1 MPTQADIED
10 GERID
15 ITVQVVTELDRPSNK
30 MAKRLKVRDTAD
42 NEFPLAIWKNN
53 ALSDFAWESGRWY
66 ELENAR
72 GNEYRGKKSLNGSS
86 RLRAETVEPPVD
98 DDEDSSDSEKTSEGQ
113 LFDTLQNGLPYLS
126 LFPFDRDFETLSVY
140 EYRIEADDA
149 FEDSPMDATY
159 NLAAYLRSSSDAAVT
174 HAGVMSLIS
183 TEPLETYLPDPFTL
197 TDETRVILRANETA
211 DNETVVRL
219 LQQLIKKSINTD
231 EYETGRVDRI
241 RTKAPIISGSG
252 GLFEAC
258 LAYRVGIEVLPSGDA
273 YVGIEVSHHARSQA
287 TVDEYMDRVNA
298 TVDELVDTHVEHDPE
313 TYSTPG
319 SGRLKG
325 LADLRFTDP
334 IQDFGN
340 QSLADWY
347 ERKDRVSDEMLEQL
361 RSENPRLVEVQYN
374 PNDDETSVHVPQLL
388 RVAPRK
394 EVVKQ
399 LAPRF
404 HREWDSRAKML
415 PDERFKKATEFVA
428 GLDALPAVDAELDPT
443 PVGPSI
449 SFMSTEVDRTDNLRF
464 GNDRTADLPGTGL
477 SRYGVYR
484 RPSSFRLHYLVP
496 ERYTDE
502 FGEFRT
508 RIENQLK
515 GINCSPDETSYSE
528 YTFGREI
535 EYSNAAAAISDVDV
549 VLAAVPSPTNEFIQ
563 DGTIDDPYGEFKKA
577 LGKQTIPSQ
586 MVRVDNL
593 DNKWVVRNTSLGIV
607 AGAGGVPWRVYQM
620 PGNADCFVGLDATRD
635 PDTGQFLGASA
646 NVVLADGTV
655 FVSETQSIQ
664 SGETFDEDAVVDVL
678 KDVHREFVR
687 VEGDTPNSIVVHRDG
702 RLFEDVDAIL
712 TPFEGTGIDID
723 ILDIRKSGAPRAAF
737 RRDGQFRVDHKGRIF
752 IARNDDYGFLTTT
765 GRPEFDDSDGLGTPR
780 TLRVVRRA
788 GDTPMQTL
796 LEQVYW
802 LSESHVG
809 SAQRST
815 RLPITTYYADR
826 CAEAA
831 RKGYLVNGELIR
843 GVPYI

>member
-10 GERID
+10 GKRID
-15 ITVQVVTELDRPSNK
+15 ITVQVVAELDRPTSK
-30 MAKRLKVRDTAD
+30 MAKRLKVRDTAG
-42 NEFPLAIWKNN
+42 NEFPLAIWNN
-53 ALSDFAWESGRWY
+53 NTLSDFAWESGRWY
-66 ELENAR
+66 ELEHAK
-72 GNEYRGKKSLNGSS
+72 GNEFRGEKSLNGSS
-86 RLRAETVEPPVD
+86 RLRAEVVGSPLD
-98 DDEDSSDSEKTSEGQ
+98 DTDNSSASEKRSGDQ
-113 LFDTLQNGLPYLS
+113 LFDTLQDNLPYLS
-126 LFPFDRDFETLSVY
+126 LFPFDRHFETLSVY

-159 NLAAYLRSSSDAAVT
+159 NLAAYLRSSSNAAVT

-183 TEPLETYLPDPFTL
+183 TEPLEAYLPDPFTL
-197 TDETRVILRANETA
+197 TGETRVTLRADDTA
-211 DNETVVRL
+211 DNETMVRL
-219 LQQLIKKSINTD
+219 LQQLMKKSIRTD

-241 RTKAPIISGSG
+241 RTKEPVISGPE

-258 LAYRVGIEVLPSGDA
+258 LAYRLSIEVLPSGDA
-273 YVGIEVSHHARSQA
+273 YVGVEASHHARSQA
-287 TVDEYMDRVNA
+287 TVDEYMNRVSA

-325 LADLRFTDP
+325 VSDKRFTDP
-334 IQDFGN
+334 IPDFGN

-374 PNDDETSVHVPQLL
+374 PNSDETSVHVPQLL
-388 RVAPRK
+388 RVSPRK

-404 HREWDSRAKML
+404 HREWDRRAKML
-415 PDERFKKATEFVA
+415 PEERFQKATQFIT
-428 GLDALPAVDAELDPT
+428 GLDELPAVETSIDPT

-449 SFMSTEVDRTDNLRF
+449 SFMSTEVDRADNLRF
-464 GNDRTADLPGTGL
+464 GNDRTADLPGSGL

-484 RPSSFRLHYLVP
+484 RPSSFKLHYLVP
-496 ERYTDE
+496 ERYADD
-502 FGEFRT
+502 FVEFRG
-508 RIENQLK
+508 RIEKQLED
-515 GINCSPDETSYSE
+515 INCSPDETSYSE
-528 YTFGREI
+528 YVLGREI
-535 EYSNAAAAISDVDV
+535 EYSNAAAAISDVDA
-549 VLAAVPSPTNEFIQ
+549 VLAAVPSPTNDFIQ

-593 DNKWVVRNTSLGIV
+593 DNKWVVRNTALGIV
-607 AGAGGVPWRVYQM
+607 AGAGGVPWRVDQM
-620 PGNADCFVGLDATRD
+620 PGDADCFVGLDATRD

-655 FVSETQSIQ
+655 FVSKTQSLQ

-687 VEGDTPNSIVVHRDG
+687 AEGEAPNSIVVHRDG

-712 TPFEGTGIDID
+712 APFDGTGIDID

-737 RRDGQFRVDHKGRIF
+737 RRNEQFRVDHKGRIF
-752 IARNDDYGFLTTT
+752 IAQNDDYGFLTTT

-780 TLRVVRRA
+780 TLRIVRRA
-788 GDTPMQTL
+788 GETPMQTL
-796 LEQVYW
+796 MEQVYW

-831 RKGYLVNGELIR
+831 RKGYLVNGEIIR

>member
-10 GERID
+10 GKRID
-15 ITVQVVTELDRPSNK
+15 ITVQVMTELDCTSNK
-30 MAKRLKVRDTAD
+30 MAKRLKVRDTAG

-53 ALSDFAWESGRWY
+53 ALSDFAWETGRWY

-72 GNEYRGKKSLNGSS
+72 GNEFRGEKSLNGSS
-86 RLRAETVEPPVD
+86 RLQAEAVESPVN
-98 DDEDSSDSEKTSEGQ
+98 DEESSGTGEPSADQ
-113 LFDTLQNGLPYLS
+113 LFNTLQDGLPYLS
-126 LFPFDRDFETLSVY
+126 LFPFDRNFETLSVY
-140 EYRIEADDA
+140 EYRIEANDA
-149 FEDSPMDATY
+149 FDESPMDATY
-159 NLAAYLRSSSDAAVT
+159 NLAAYLRSSTDVAVT
-174 HAGVMSLIS
+174 HAGVMSLVS
-183 TEPLETYLPDPFTL
+183 TEPLNVYLPDPFTL
-197 TDETRVILRANETA
+197 TDENRVTLHADEQG
-211 DNETVVRL
+211 DNETMVRL
-219 LQQLIKKSINTD
+219 LQQLIKKSISTA

-241 RTKAPIISGSG
+241 RTKAPVISGPE

-258 LAYRVGIEVLPSGDA
+258 LAYRASIEVLPSGDA

-287 TVDEYMDRVNA
+287 TVDEYIERVNV

-313 TYSTPG
+313 TYTKPG

-325 LADLRFTDP
+325 LADVRFTDP

-347 ERKDRVSDEMLEQL
+347 ERKGRVSDEMLERL
-361 RSENPRLVEVQYN
+361 RSANPRLVEIQYN

-399 LAPRF
+399 LAPKF
-404 HREWDSRAKML
+404 HREWDRRAKML
-415 PDERFKKATEFVA
+415 PDERFQKATQFVA
-428 GLDALPAVDAELDPT
+428 GLDALSAVDARIEPT

-449 SFMSTEVDRTDNLRF
+449 SFMSTEVDRADNLRF
-464 GNDRTADLPGTGL
+464 GNDRTADLPGSGL
-477 SRYGVYR
+477 RRYGVYR
-484 RPSSFRLHYLVP
+484 RPSSFKLHYLVP

-502 FGEFRT
+502 FDGFRD
-508 RIENQLK
+508 RIERQLEE
-515 GINCSPDETSYSE
+515 IDCVPDETSSSE
-528 YTFGREI
+528 YTLGQEI
-535 EYSNAAAAISDVDV
+535 EYSSAAAAISDVDA
-549 VLAAVPSPTNEFIQ
+549 VLAAVPSPTNDFIQ
-563 DGTIDDPYGEFKKA
+563 DGTIDDPYPEFKKA

-593 DNKWVVRNTSLGIV
+593 DNKWVVRNTALGIV
-607 AGAGGVPWRVYQM
+607 AGAGGVPWRVDQM
-620 PGNADCFVGLDATRD
+620 PGDADCFVGLDATRD
-635 PDTGQFLGASA
+635 PETGQFLGASA

-655 FVSETQSIQ
+655 FVSKTQSLQ
-664 SGETFDEDAVVDVL
+664 SGETFDEDAVADVL

-687 VEGDTPNSIVVHRDG
+687 VEGDSPDSIVVHRDG

-712 TPFEGTGIDID
+712 APFDGTGIDID

-737 RRDGQFRVDHKGRIF
+737 RHNDQFRVDHKGRLF

-788 GDTPMQTL
+788 GETPMQTL
-796 LEQVYW
+796 MEQVYW

-815 RLPITTYYADR
+815 RLPVTTYYADK

-831 RKGYLVNGELIR
+831 RKGHLVNGELIR

>member
-1 MPTQADIED
+1 MPTQGDIAD

-15 ITVQVVTELDRPSNK
+15 IKVQILSELDRPSSK
-30 MAKRLKVRDTAD
+30 MAKRLKVRDTAG

-66 ELENAR
+66 ELENAK
-72 GNEYRGKKSLNGSS
+72 GNEFQGEKSLNGSS
-86 RLRAETVEPPVD
+86 RLRAEPIEAPA
-98 DDEDSSDSEKTSEGQ
+98 DDEADDAPEEMAADQ
-113 LFDTLQNGLPYLS
+113 LFDTLQDGLPYLS
-126 LFPFDRDFETLSVY
+126 LFPFNRDFETLSVY

-149 FEDSPMDATY
+149 FEKSPMDATY
-159 NLAAYLRSSSDAAVT
+159 SLAAYLRSSSDAAVT

-183 TEPLETYLPDPFTL
+183 TEPLDVFLPDPFTL
-197 TDETRVILRANETA
+197 EDETRVTLQAEKQA
-211 DNETVVRL
+211 DNETIVRL
-219 LQQLIKKSINTD
+219 LQQLVKKSINTT

-241 RTKAPIISGSG
+241 RTKEPVISGPE

-258 LAYRVGIEVLPSGDA
+258 LAYRASIEVLPSGDA

-287 TVDEYMDRVNA
+287 TVDEYMERVNA

-313 TYSTPG
+313 TYSMPG

-325 LADLRFTDP
+325 LSDLRFTDP

-347 ERKDRVSDEMLEQL
+347 ERKGRVSDEVLEQL

-374 PNDDETSVHVPQLL
+374 PNDDDTSVHVPQLL

-404 HREWDSRAKML
+404 HREWDRRAKML
-415 PDERFKKATEFVA
+415 PDERFQKATQFVA
-428 GLDALPAVDAELDPT
+428 GLDALPAVDAQIEPT

-449 SFMSTEVDRTDNLRF
+449 SFLSAEVDRADNLRF

-477 SRYGVYR
+477 NRYGVYQ
-484 RPSSFRLHYLVP
+484 RPASFKLHYLIP
-496 ERYTDE
+496 ERYADE
-502 FGEFRT
+502 FDGFRD
-508 RIENQLK
+508 RIENQLNDI
-515 GINCSPDETSYSE
+515 GCLPDETSYSE
-528 YTFGREI
+528 YAFGREI
-535 EYSNAAAAISDVDV
+535 EYSNAAAAINDVDA
-549 VLAAVPSPTNEFIQ
+549 VLAAVPSPRNEFIQ
-563 DGTIDDPYGEFKKA
+563 DGTIDDPYQEFKKA

-593 DNKWVVRNTSLGIV
+593 DNKWVVRNTALGIV
-607 AGAGGVPWRVYQM
+607 AGAGGVPWRVDQM
-620 PGNADCFVGLDATRD
+620 PGDADCFVGLDATRD

-655 FVSETQSIQ
+655 FVSKTQSLQ

-687 VEGDTPNSIVVHRDG
+687 AEGDSPNSIVVHRDG

-712 TPFEGTGIDID
+712 APFDGTGIDID

-737 RRDGQFRVDHKGRIF
+737 RRNGQFRVDHKGRIF

-796 LEQVYW
+796 MKQVYW

-815 RLPITTYYADR
+815 RLPVTTYYADR

-831 RKGYLVNGELIR
+831 RKGYLINGELIR
-843 GVPYI
+843 GVPYL

>member
-1 MPTQADIED
+1 MPTKADIED
-10 GERID
+10 GKRID
-15 ITVQVVTELDRPSNK
+15 ITVQVVTELNRPSNK
-30 MAKRLKVRDTAD
+30 MAKRLKVRDRAG

-66 ELENAR
+66 EIENAR
-72 GNEYRGKKSLNGSS
+72 GNEFHGEKSLNGSS
-86 RLRAETVEPPVD
+86 RLRAEAVEGPVNDERNNSGPEKVSD
-98 DDEDSSDSEKTSEGQ
+98 DQ
-113 LFDTLQNGLPYLS
+113 LFDTLQNGVPCLS
-126 LFPFDRDFETLSVY
+126 LFPFNRDFETLSVY

-149 FEDSPMDATY
+149 FEEDPMTATY
-159 NLAAYLRSSSDAAVT
+159 NLAAYLRSANDTVVT
-174 HAGVMSLIS
+174 HSGLMSLIS
-183 TEPLETYLPDPFTL
+183 TEPLKTHLPDPFTL
-197 TDETRVILRANETA
+197 TDKTPVTLHAGDAN
-211 DNETVVRL
+211 DNETIIRL
-219 LQQLIKKSINTD
+219 LQQLIKKSINTE

-241 RTKAPIISGSG
+241 RTKDAVISGSE

-258 LAYRVGIEVLPSGDA
+258 LAYRLNIEVLPSGDA
-273 YVGIEVSHHARSQA
+273 YVGVEVSHHARSQA
-287 TVDEYMDRVNA
+287 TVDEYIDRVNA
-298 TVDELVDTHVEHDPE
+298 TVDELANTDVEHDPQ
-313 TYSTPG
+313 TYAKPG

-325 LADLRFTDP
+325 LTDTRFTDQ
-334 IQDFGN
+334 IKDFGN

-347 ERKDRVSDEMLEQL
+347 EREERVSDEMLKQL
-361 RSENPRLVEVQYN
+361 RSQNPRLVEVQYN
-374 PNDDETSVHVPQLL
+374 PNDDDTNVHVPQLL
-388 RVAPRK
+388 RISPRK

-399 LAPRF
+399 LSPQF
-404 HREWDSRAKML
+404 HREWDRRAKML
-415 PDERFKKATEFVA
+415 PDERFQKAIQFVNKL
-428 GLDALPAVDAELDPT
+428 GRLPLVDAKIDPT
-443 PVGPSI
+443 PVGPSLA
-449 SFMSTEVDRTDNLRF
+449 FMSKEIDRKDNLRF
-464 GNDRTADLPGTGL
+464 GNDRTADLPSTGL
-477 SRYGVYR
+477 SQHGVYR
-484 RPSSFRLHYLVP
+484 RPSSFNLHYLVP
-496 ERYTDE
+496 ERYADE

-515 GINCSPDETSYSE
+515 EINCQPDKTSYSQ

-535 EYSNAAAAISDVDV
+535 EYSNAITAISDADA

-563 DGTIDDPYGEFKKA
+563 NGTIDDPYGEFKKA
-577 LGKQTIPSQ
+577 LGKQAIPSQ

-593 DNKWVVRNTSLGIV
+593 DNKWVVRNTALGIV
-607 AGAGGVPWRVYQM
+607 AGAGGIPWRVNQM

-655 FVSETQSIQ
+655 FVSKTQSLQ
-664 SGETFDEDAVVDVL
+664 SGETFDEEAVVDVL

-687 VEGDTPNSIVVHRDG
+687 VEGEAPDNMVVHRDG
-702 RLFEDVDAIL
+702 RLFEDVDDIL
-712 TPFEGTGIDID
+712 TPFEGAGIDID
-723 ILDIRKSGAPRAAF
+723 ILDIRKSGAPRAAI
-737 RRDGQFRVDHKGRIF
+737 RQNSQFQVDYKGRIF
-752 IARNDDYGFLTTT
+752 IAQNDDYGFLTTT

-788 GDTPMQTL
+788 GDTPMQKL

-831 RKGYLVNGELIR
+831 REGHLVNGEIIT